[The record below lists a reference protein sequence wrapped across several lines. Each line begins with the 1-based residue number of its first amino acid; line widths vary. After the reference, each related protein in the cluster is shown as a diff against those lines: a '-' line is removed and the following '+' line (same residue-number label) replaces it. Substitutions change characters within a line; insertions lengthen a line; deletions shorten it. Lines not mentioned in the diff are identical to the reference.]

1 MDLSSNSENSQNS
14 VNSLNK
20 SNYFP
25 FHKGKG
31 LEKTIEMMGYKYE
44 WINPGKKISK
54 KIRIISLDKFVVCK
68 DDEDFEKL
76 IYIRPD
82 NIKKKLKSSFHKNII
97 KIINNKLKK
106 AYPGKNIEK
115 NFFNNLPQSF
125 IRNVNISENKTKM
138 EMKFGQL
145 LINWDDKKNKN
156 TKNFLDKNPDLSEK
170 SNWNLI
176 QNMTYKELLKAFF
189 LSEEFEKSIIA
200 LKTKAEKS
208 KKKDKKVSSQY
219 IENYINIAL
228 NYIDFYSSP
237 INNKDLEIPKKKN
250 NSFLFESSFDGECNE
265 LFGDED
271 YNSKILISPENDI
284 APSKF
289 EQTPKE
295 PHVVLE
301 DEDLVIKKNLI
312 DEECGSKKDLS
323 LFENSLDE
331 NGIKVDCF
339 EKDIKNVI
347 TQLDK
352 IHS

>member
-14 VNSLNK
+14 VNTLNK

-31 LEKTIEMMGYKYE
+31 LEKTLEMMGYKYE
-44 WINPGKKISK
+44 WIKPGKIIK
-54 KIRIISLDKFVVCK
+54 IISLDKFVVCK
-68 DDEDFEKL
+68 ENEDFEKV

-97 KIINNKLKK
+97 KIINNKIKK
-106 AYPGKNIEK
+106 AYSDKNIKE

-125 IRNVNISENKTKM
+125 IRNINISENQEKM

-145 LINWDDKKNKN
+145 LINWDDEKNKK
-156 TKNFLDKNPDLSEK
+156 TKKFLDKNPDLSEK

-176 QNMTYKELLKAFF
+176 QNMTYKKLLEAFF

-228 NYIDFYSSP
+228 KYIDFFSSP
-237 INNKDLEIPKKKN
+237 INNEDLEISKKN
-250 NSFLFESSFDGECNE
+250 NNSLLSIDSECNE

-271 YNSKILISPENDI
+271 YNSKIMITPENDI

-289 EQTPKE
+289 EQPPKE
-295 PHVVLE
+295 PFIVLE
-301 DEDLVIKKNLI
+301 DENLVIIKNLY
-312 DEECGSKKDLS
+312 DEEESKKDLS

-331 NGIKVDCF
+331 NGIKADCF

-347 TQLDK
+347 TQHDK

>member
-14 VNSLNK
+14 VSSLNK

-31 LEKTIEMMGYKYE
+31 LEKTLEMMGYKYE
-44 WINPGKKISK
+44 WIKPGKIIK
-54 KIRIISLDKFVVCK
+54 IISLDKFVVCK
-68 DDEDFEKL
+68 ENEDFGKV

-97 KIINNKLKK
+97 KIINNKIKK
-106 AYPGKNIEK
+106 AYSDKNIKE

-145 LINWDDKKNKN
+145 LINWDDEKNKK
-156 TKNFLDKNPDLSEK
+156 TKKFLDKNPDLSEK

-176 QNMTYKELLKAFF
+176 QNMTYKKLLEAFF

-228 NYIDFYSSP
+228 KYIDFFSSP
-237 INNKDLEIPKKKN
+237 INNEDLEISKKN
-250 NSFLFESSFDGECNE
+250 NNSLLSLDSECNE

-271 YNSKILISPENDI
+271 YNSKIMITPENDI

-289 EQTPKE
+289 EQPPKE
-295 PHVVLE
+295 PFVVLE
-301 DEDLVIKKNLI
+301 DEDLVIIKNLY
-312 DEECGSKKDLS
+312 DEEESKKDLS

-331 NGIKVDCF
+331 NGIKADCF

-347 TQLDK
+347 TQHDK

>member
-14 VNSLNK
+14 VSSLNK

-31 LEKTIEMMGYKYE
+31 LEKTLEMMGYKYE
-44 WINPGKKISK
+44 WIKPGKIIK
-54 KIRIISLDKFVVCK
+54 IISLDKFVVCK
-68 DDEDFEKL
+68 ENEDFEKV

-97 KIINNKLKK
+97 KIINNKIKK
-106 AYPGKNIEK
+106 AYSDKNIKE

-125 IRNVNISENKTKM
+125 IRNINISENKTKM

-145 LINWDDKKNKN
+145 LINWDDEKNKK
-156 TKNFLDKNPDLSEK
+156 TKKFLDKNPDLSEK

-176 QNMTYKELLKAFF
+176 QNMTYKELLEAFF

-228 NYIDFYSSP
+228 KYIDFFSSP
-237 INNKDLEIPKKKN
+237 INNEDLEISKKN
-250 NSFLFESSFDGECNE
+250 NNSLLSLDRECNE

-271 YNSKILISPENDI
+271 YNSKIMITPENDI

-289 EQTPKE
+289 EQPPKE
-295 PHVVLE
+295 PFVVLE
-301 DEDLVIKKNLI
+301 DEDLVIIKNLY
-312 DEECGSKKDLS
+312 DEEESKKDLS

-331 NGIKVDCF
+331 NGIKADCF

-347 TQLDK
+347 TQHDK

>member
-14 VNSLNK
+14 VSSLNK

-31 LEKTIEMMGYKYE
+31 LEKTLEMMGYKYE
-44 WINPGKKISK
+44 WIKPGKIIK
-54 KIRIISLDKFVVCK
+54 IISLDKFVVCK
-68 DDEDFEKL
+68 ENEDFEKV

-97 KIINNKLKK
+97 KIINNKIKK
-106 AYPGKNIEK
+106 AYSDKNIKE

-125 IRNVNISENKTKM
+125 IRNVNISENQEKM

-145 LINWDDKKNKN
+145 LINWDDEKNKK
-156 TKNFLDKNPDLSEK
+156 TKKFLDKNSDLSEK

-176 QNMTYKELLKAFF
+176 QNMTYKELLEAFF

-228 NYIDFYSSP
+228 KYIDFFSSP
-237 INNKDLEIPKKKN
+237 INNEDLE
-250 NSFLFESSFDGECNE
+250 
-265 LFGDED
+265 DED
-271 YNSKILISPENDI
+271 YNSKIMITPENDI

-289 EQTPKE
+289 EQPPKE
-295 PHVVLE
+295 PFIVLE
-301 DEDLVIKKNLI
+301 DEDLVVIKNLI
-312 DEECGSKKDLS
+312 DEEESKKDLS

-331 NGIKVDCF
+331 NGIKADCF

-347 TQLDK
+347 TQHDK

>member
-1 MDLSSNSENSQNS
+1 MDLSSNSEHSQNS
-14 VNSLNK
+14 VSSLNK

-31 LEKTIEMMGYKYE
+31 LEKTLEMMGYKYE
-44 WINPGKKISK
+44 WIKTGKIIK
-54 KIRIISLDKFVVCK
+54 IISLDKFVVCK
-68 DDEDFEKL
+68 ENEDFEKV

-97 KIINNKLKK
+97 KIINNKIKK
-106 AYPGKNIEK
+106 AYSDKNIKE

-125 IRNVNISENKTKM
+125 IRNVNISENQEKM

-145 LINWDDKKNKN
+145 LINWDDEKNKK
-156 TKNFLDKNPDLSEK
+156 TKKFLDKNPDLSEK

-176 QNMTYKELLKAFF
+176 QNMTYKKLLEAFF

-228 NYIDFYSSP
+228 KYIDFFSSP

-265 LFGDED
+265 FFGDED
-271 YNSKILISPENDI
+271 YNSKIMITPENDI

-289 EQTPKE
+289 EQPPKE
-295 PHVVLE
+295 PFIVLE
-301 DEDLVIKKNLI
+301 DENLVIIKNLY
-312 DEECGSKKDLS
+312 DEEESKKDLS

-331 NGIKVDCF
+331 NGIKADCF

-347 TQLDK
+347 TQHDK

>member
-31 LEKTIEMMGYKYE
+31 LEKTLEMMGYKYE
-44 WINPGKKISK
+44 WIKPGKIIK
-54 KIRIISLDKFVVCK
+54 IISLDKFIVCK
-68 DDEDFEKL
+68 ENEDFEKV

-97 KIINNKLKK
+97 KIINNKIKK
-106 AYPGKNIEK
+106 AYSDKNIKE

-125 IRNVNISENKTKM
+125 IRNINISENKTKM

-145 LINWDDKKNKN
+145 LINWDDEKNKK
-156 TKNFLDKNPDLSEK
+156 TKKFLDKNPDLSEK

-176 QNMTYKELLKAFF
+176 QNMTYKKLLEAFF

-228 NYIDFYSSP
+228 KYIDFFSSP
-237 INNKDLEIPKKKN
+237 INNEDLEISKKN
-250 NSFLFESSFDGECNE
+250 NNSLFPLDSECNE
-265 LFGDED
+265 SFGDED
-271 YNSKILISPENDI
+271 YNSKIMITPENDI

-289 EQTPKE
+289 EQPPKE
-295 PHVVLE
+295 PFIVLE
-301 DEDLVIKKNLI
+301 DENLVIIKNLY
-312 DEECGSKKDLS
+312 DEEESKKDLS

-331 NGIKVDCF
+331 NGIKADCF

-347 TQLDK
+347 TQHDK

>member
-14 VNSLNK
+14 VNTLNK

-31 LEKTIEMMGYKYE
+31 LEKTLEMMGYKYE
-44 WINPGKKISK
+44 WIKPGKIIK
-54 KIRIISLDKFVVCK
+54 IISLDKFVVCK
-68 DDEDFEKL
+68 ENEDFEKV

-97 KIINNKLKK
+97 KIINNKIKK
-106 AYPGKNIEK
+106 AYSDKNIKE

-125 IRNVNISENKTKM
+125 IRNINISENKTKM

-145 LINWDDKKNKN
+145 LINWDDEKNKK
-156 TKNFLDKNPDLSEK
+156 TKKFLDKNPDLSEK
-170 SNWNLI
+170 SNWNII
-176 QNMTYKELLKAFF
+176 QNMTYKELLEAFF

-228 NYIDFYSSP
+228 KYIDFFSSP
-237 INNKDLEIPKKKN
+237 INNEDLEI
-250 NSFLFESSFDGECNE
+250 S
-265 LFGDED
+265 
-271 YNSKILISPENDI
+271 IMITPENDI

-289 EQTPKE
+289 EQPPKE
-295 PHVVLE
+295 PFVVLE
-301 DEDLVIKKNLI
+301 DEDLVIIKNLI
-312 DEECGSKKDLS
+312 DEEESKKDLS

-331 NGIKVDCF
+331 NGIKADCF

-347 TQLDK
+347 TQHDK

>member
-14 VNSLNK
+14 VSSLNK

-31 LEKTIEMMGYKYE
+31 LEKTLEMMGYKYE
-44 WINPGKKISK
+44 WIKPGKIIK
-54 KIRIISLDKFVVCK
+54 IISLDKFVVCK
-68 DDEDFEKL
+68 ENEDFEKV

-97 KIINNKLKK
+97 KIINNKIKK
-106 AYPGKNIEK
+106 AYSDKNIKE

-125 IRNVNISENKTKM
+125 IRNINISENKTKM

-156 TKNFLDKNPDLSEK
+156 TKKLLDKNPDLSEK

-176 QNMTYKELLKAFF
+176 QNMTYKKLLEAFF

-228 NYIDFYSSP
+228 KYIDFFSSP
-237 INNKDLEIPKKKN
+237 INNEDLEISKKN
-250 NSFLFESSFDGECNE
+250 NNSLLSLDSECNE
-265 LFGDED
+265 SFGDED
-271 YNSKILISPENDI
+271 YNSKIMITPENDI

-289 EQTPKE
+289 EQPPKE
-295 PHVVLE
+295 PFIVLE
-301 DEDLVIKKNLI
+301 DENLVIIKNLY
-312 DEECGSKKDLS
+312 DEEESKKDLS

-331 NGIKVDCF
+331 NGIKADCF

-347 TQLDK
+347 TQHDK

>member
-14 VNSLNK
+14 VSSLNK

-31 LEKTIEMMGYKYE
+31 LEKTLEMMGYKYE
-44 WINPGKKISK
+44 WIKPGKIIK
-54 KIRIISLDKFVVCK
+54 IISLDKFVVCK
-68 DDEDFEKL
+68 DNEDFEKV

-97 KIINNKLKK
+97 KIINNKIKK
-106 AYPGKNIEK
+106 AYSDKNIKE
-115 NFFNNLPQSF
+115 NFFINLPQSF
-125 IRNVNISENKTKM
+125 IRNVNISENSTKM

-145 LINWDDKKNKN
+145 LVNWDDEKNKK
-156 TKNFLDKNPDLSEK
+156 TKKFLDKNPDLSEK

-176 QNMTYKELLKAFF
+176 QNMTYKELLEAFF

-228 NYIDFYSSP
+228 KYIDFFSSP
-237 INNKDLEIPKKKN
+237 INNEDLEISKKN
-250 NSFLFESSFDGECNE
+250 NNSLLSLDSECDE

-271 YNSKILISPENDI
+271 CNSKIMITPENDI

-289 EQTPKE
+289 EQPPKE
-295 PHVVLE
+295 PFVVLE
-301 DEDLVIKKNLI
+301 DEDLVIINNMI
-312 DEECGSKKDLS
+312 TEEECGSKKENSS

-331 NGIKVDCF
+331 NGIKADCF

-347 TQLDK
+347 TQHDK

>member
-1 MDLSSNSENSQNS
+1 
-14 VNSLNK
+14 
-20 SNYFP
+20 
-25 FHKGKG
+25 
-31 LEKTIEMMGYKYE
+31 MMGYKYE
-44 WINPGKKISK
+44 WIKPGKIIK
-54 KIRIISLDKFVVCK
+54 IISLDKFVVCK
-68 DDEDFEKL
+68 ENEDFEKV

-97 KIINNKLKK
+97 KIINNKIKK
-106 AYPGKNIEK
+106 AYSDKNIKE

-125 IRNVNISENKTKM
+125 IRNVNISENSTKM

-145 LINWDDKKNKN
+145 LINWDDEKNKK
-156 TKNFLDKNPDLSEK
+156 TKKFLDKNPDLSEK

-176 QNMTYKELLKAFF
+176 QNMTYKELLEAFF

-228 NYIDFYSSP
+228 KYIDFFSSP
-237 INNKDLEIPKKKN
+237 INNEDLEISKKN
-250 NSFLFESSFDGECNE
+250 NNSLLSLDSECNE
-265 LFGDED
+265 SFGDED
-271 YNSKILISPENDI
+271 YNSKIMITPENDI

-289 EQTPKE
+289 EQPPKE
-295 PHVVLE
+295 PFIVLE
-301 DEDLVIKKNLI
+301 DENLVIIKNLY
-312 DEECGSKKDLS
+312 DEEESKKDLS

-331 NGIKVDCF
+331 NGIKADCF

-347 TQLDK
+347 TQHDK

>member
-14 VNSLNK
+14 VSSLNK

-31 LEKTIEMMGYKYE
+31 LEKTLEMMGYKYE
-44 WINPGKKISK
+44 WIKPGKIIK
-54 KIRIISLDKFVVCK
+54 IISLDKFVVCK
-68 DDEDFEKL
+68 ENEDFEKV

-97 KIINNKLKK
+97 KIINNKIKK
-106 AYPGKNIEK
+106 AYSDKNIKE

-125 IRNVNISENKTKM
+125 IRNINISENKTKM

-145 LINWDDKKNKN
+145 LINWDDEKNKK
-156 TKNFLDKNPDLSEK
+156 TKKFLDKNPDLSEK

-176 QNMTYKELLKAFF
+176 QNMTYKKLLEAFF

-228 NYIDFYSSP
+228 KYIDFFSSP
-237 INNKDLEIPKKKN
+237 INNEDLEISKKN
-250 NSFLFESSFDGECNE
+250 NNSLLSLDIECKE

-271 YNSKILISPENDI
+271 YNSKIMITPENDI

-289 EQTPKE
+289 EQPPKE
-295 PHVVLE
+295 PFIVLE
-301 DEDLVIKKNLI
+301 DENLVIIKNLY
-312 DEECGSKKDLS
+312 DEEESKKDLS

-331 NGIKVDCF
+331 NGIKADCF

-347 TQLDK
+347 TQHDK

>member
-14 VNSLNK
+14 VSSLNK

-31 LEKTIEMMGYKYE
+31 LEKTLEMMGYKYE
-44 WINPGKKISK
+44 WIKPGKI
-54 KIRIISLDKFVVCK
+54 IRIISLDKFVVCK
-68 DDEDFEKL
+68 ENEDFEKV

-97 KIINNKLKK
+97 KIINNKIKK
-106 AYPGKNIEK
+106 AYSDKNIKE

-145 LINWDDKKNKN
+145 LINWDDEKNKK
-156 TKNFLDKNPDLSEK
+156 TKKFLDKNPDLSEK

-176 QNMTYKELLKAFF
+176 QNMTYKELLEAFF

-228 NYIDFYSSP
+228 KYIDFFSSP
-237 INNKDLEIPKKKN
+237 INNEDLEISKKN
-250 NSFLFESSFDGECNE
+250 NNSLLSPDSECKES
-265 LFGDED
+265 FGDED
-271 YNSKILISPENDI
+271 YNSKIMITPENDI

-289 EQTPKE
+289 EQPPKE
-295 PHVVLE
+295 PFVVLE
-301 DEDLVIKKNLI
+301 DEDLVIIKNLI
-312 DEECGSKKDLS
+312 DEEESKKDLS

-331 NGIKVDCF
+331 NGIKADCF

-347 TQLDK
+347 TQHDK

>member
-14 VNSLNK
+14 VNTLNK

-31 LEKTIEMMGYKYE
+31 LEKTLEMMGYKYE
-44 WINPGKKISK
+44 WIKPGKIIK
-54 KIRIISLDKFVVCK
+54 IISLDKFVVCK
-68 DDEDFEKL
+68 ENEDFEKV

-97 KIINNKLKK
+97 KIINNKIKK
-106 AYPGKNIEK
+106 AYSDKNIKE

-125 IRNVNISENKTKM
+125 IRNINISENKTKM

-145 LINWDDKKNKN
+145 LINWDDQKNKK
-156 TKNFLDKNPDLSEK
+156 TKKFLDKNPDLSEK

-176 QNMTYKELLKAFF
+176 QNMTYKELLEAFF

-228 NYIDFYSSP
+228 KYIDFFSSP
-237 INNKDLEIPKKKN
+237 INNEDLEISKKN
-250 NSFLFESSFDGECNE
+250 NNSLLSLDSECNE
-265 LFGDED
+265 SFGDED
-271 YNSKILISPENDI
+271 YNSKIMITPENDI

-289 EQTPKE
+289 EQPPKE
-295 PHVVLE
+295 PFIVLE
-301 DEDLVIKKNLI
+301 DENLVIIKNLY
-312 DEECGSKKDLS
+312 DEEESKKDLS

-331 NGIKVDCF
+331 NGIKADCF

-347 TQLDK
+347 TQHDK

>member
-14 VNSLNK
+14 VSSLNK

-31 LEKTIEMMGYKYE
+31 LEKTLEMMGYKYE
-44 WINPGKKISK
+44 WIKPGKIIK
-54 KIRIISLDKFVVCK
+54 IISLDKFVVCK
-68 DDEDFEKL
+68 ENEDFEKV

-97 KIINNKLKK
+97 KIINNKIKK
-106 AYPGKNIEK
+106 AYSDKNIKE

-125 IRNVNISENKTKM
+125 IRNVNISENQEKM

-145 LINWDDKKNKN
+145 LINWDDEKNK
-156 TKNFLDKNPDLSEK
+156 KMKKFLDKNPDLSEK

-176 QNMTYKELLKAFF
+176 QNMTYKKLLEAFF

-228 NYIDFYSSP
+228 KYIDFFSSP
-237 INNKDLEIPKKKN
+237 INNEDLEISKKN
-250 NSFLFESSFDGECNE
+250 NNSLLFIDSECNE
-265 LFGDED
+265 LFRDED
-271 YNSKILISPENDI
+271 YNSKIMITPENDI

-289 EQTPKE
+289 EQPPKE
-295 PHVVLE
+295 PFIVLE
-301 DEDLVIKKNLI
+301 DENLVIIKNLI
-312 DEECGSKKDLS
+312 DEEESKKDLS

-331 NGIKVDCF
+331 NGIKADCF

-347 TQLDK
+347 TQHDK

>member
-14 VNSLNK
+14 VSSLNK

-31 LEKTIEMMGYKYE
+31 LEKTLEMMGYKYE
-44 WINPGKKISK
+44 WIKPGKIIK
-54 KIRIISLDKFVVCK
+54 IISLDKFVVCK
-68 DDEDFEKL
+68 ENEDFEKV

-97 KIINNKLKK
+97 KIINNKIKK
-106 AYPGKNIEK
+106 AYSDKNIKE

-125 IRNVNISENKTKM
+125 IRNVNISENSTKM

-145 LINWDDKKNKN
+145 LINWDDEKNIKTKK
-156 TKNFLDKNPDLSEK
+156 FLDKNPDLSEK

-176 QNMTYKELLKAFF
+176 QNMTYKELLEAFF

-228 NYIDFYSSP
+228 KYIDFFSSP
-237 INNKDLEIPKKKN
+237 INNEDLEI
-250 NSFLFESSFDGECNE
+250 S
-265 LFGDED
+265 
-271 YNSKILISPENDI
+271 IMITPENDI

-289 EQTPKE
+289 EQPPKE
-295 PHVVLE
+295 PFVVLE
-301 DEDLVIKKNLI
+301 DEDLVIIKNLI
-312 DEECGSKKDLS
+312 DEEESKKDLS

-331 NGIKVDCF
+331 NGIKADCF

-347 TQLDK
+347 TQHDK

>member
-14 VNSLNK
+14 VSSLNK

-31 LEKTIEMMGYKYE
+31 LEKTLEMMGYKYE
-44 WINPGKKISK
+44 WIKPGKIIK
-54 KIRIISLDKFVVCK
+54 IISLDKFVVCK
-68 DDEDFEKL
+68 ENEDFEKV

-97 KIINNKLKK
+97 KIINNKIKK
-106 AYPGKNIEK
+106 AYSDKNIKE

-125 IRNVNISENKTKM
+125 IRNVNISENQEKM

-145 LINWDDKKNKN
+145 LINWDDEKNKK
-156 TKNFLDKNPDLSEK
+156 TKKFLDKNPDLSEK

-176 QNMTYKELLKAFF
+176 QNMTYKELLEAFF

-228 NYIDFYSSP
+228 KYIDFFSSP
-237 INNKDLEIPKKKN
+237 IN
-250 NSFLFESSFDGECNE
+250 NE

-271 YNSKILISPENDI
+271 YNSKIMITPENDI

-289 EQTPKE
+289 EQPPKE
-295 PHVVLE
+295 PFIVLE
-301 DEDLVIKKNLI
+301 DENLVIIKNLY
-312 DEECGSKKDLS
+312 DEEESKKDLS

-331 NGIKVDCF
+331 NGIKADCF

-347 TQLDK
+347 TQHDK

>member
-14 VNSLNK
+14 VSSLNK

-31 LEKTIEMMGYKYE
+31 LEKTLEMMGYKYE
-44 WINPGKKISK
+44 WIKPGKIIK
-54 KIRIISLDKFVVCK
+54 IISLDKFVVCK
-68 DDEDFEKL
+68 ENEDFEKV

-97 KIINNKLKK
+97 KIINNKIKK
-106 AYPGKNIEK
+106 AYSDKNIKE

-125 IRNVNISENKTKM
+125 IRNVNISENSTKM

-145 LINWDDKKNKN
+145 LINWDDEKNIKTKK
-156 TKNFLDKNPDLSEK
+156 FLDKNPDLSEK

-176 QNMTYKELLKAFF
+176 QNMTYKKLLEAFF

-228 NYIDFYSSP
+228 KYIDFFSSP
-237 INNKDLEIPKKKN
+237 INNEDLEISKKN
-250 NSFLFESSFDGECNE
+250 NNSLLSLDSECNE
-265 LFGDED
+265 SFGDED
-271 YNSKILISPENDI
+271 YNSKIMITPENDI

-289 EQTPKE
+289 EQPPKE
-295 PHVVLE
+295 PFIVLE
-301 DEDLVIKKNLI
+301 DENLVIIKNLY
-312 DEECGSKKDLS
+312 DEEESKKDLS

-331 NGIKVDCF
+331 NGIKADCF

-347 TQLDK
+347 TQHDK

>member
-14 VNSLNK
+14 VSSLNK

-31 LEKTIEMMGYKYE
+31 LEKTLEMMGYKYE
-44 WINPGKKISK
+44 WIKPGKIIK
-54 KIRIISLDKFVVCK
+54 IISLDKFVVCK
-68 DDEDFEKL
+68 ENEDFEKV

-97 KIINNKLKK
+97 KIINNKIKK
-106 AYPGKNIEK
+106 AYSDKNIKE

-125 IRNVNISENKTKM
+125 IRNVNISENQEKM

-145 LINWDDKKNKN
+145 LINWDDEKNK
-156 TKNFLDKNPDLSEK
+156 KMKKFLDKNPDLSEK

-176 QNMTYKELLKAFF
+176 QNMTYKELLEAFF

-228 NYIDFYSSP
+228 KYIDFFSSP
-237 INNKDLEIPKKKN
+237 NTNEDLEISKKN
-250 NSFLFESSFDGECNE
+250 NNSLLSLDKEYNE
-265 LFGDED
+265 LFGDKD
-271 YNSKILISPENDI
+271 YNSKIMITPENDI

-289 EQTPKE
+289 EQPPKE
-295 PHVVLE
+295 PFVVLE
-301 DEDLVIKKNLI
+301 DEDLVIIKNLI
-312 DEECGSKKDLS
+312 DEEESKKDLS

-331 NGIKVDCF
+331 NGIKADCF

-347 TQLDK
+347 TQHDK

>member
-14 VNSLNK
+14 VSSLNK

-31 LEKTIEMMGYKYE
+31 LEKTLEMMGYKYE
-44 WINPGKKISK
+44 WIKPGKIIK
-54 KIRIISLDKFVVCK
+54 IISLDKFVVCK
-68 DDEDFEKL
+68 ENEDFEKV

-97 KIINNKLKK
+97 KIINNKIKK
-106 AYPGKNIEK
+106 AYSDKNIKE

-125 IRNVNISENKTKM
+125 IRNVNISENQEKM

-156 TKNFLDKNPDLSEK
+156 TKKLLDKNPDLSEK
-170 SNWNLI
+170 SNWNII
-176 QNMTYKELLKAFF
+176 QNMTYKELLEAFF

-228 NYIDFYSSP
+228 KYIDFFSSP
-237 INNKDLEIPKKKN
+237 INNEDLEISKKN
-250 NSFLFESSFDGECNE
+250 NNSLLS
-265 LFGDED
+265 LGDED
-271 YNSKILISPENDI
+271 YNSKIMITPENDI

-289 EQTPKE
+289 EQPPKE
-295 PHVVLE
+295 PFIVLE
-301 DEDLVIKKNLI
+301 DEDLVIIKNLI
-312 DEECGSKKDLS
+312 DEEESKKDLS

-331 NGIKVDCF
+331 NGIKADCF

-347 TQLDK
+347 TQHDK

>member
-14 VNSLNK
+14 VSSLNK

-31 LEKTIEMMGYKYE
+31 LEKTLEMMGYKYE
-44 WINPGKKISK
+44 WIKPGKIIK
-54 KIRIISLDKFVVCK
+54 IISLDKFVVCK
-68 DDEDFEKL
+68 ENEDFEKV

-97 KIINNKLKK
+97 KIINNKIKK
-106 AYPGKNIEK
+106 AYSDKNIKE

-125 IRNVNISENKTKM
+125 IRNVNISENQEKM

-145 LINWDDKKNKN
+145 LINWDDEKNIKTKK
-156 TKNFLDKNPDLSEK
+156 FLDKNPDLSEK

-176 QNMTYKELLKAFF
+176 QNMTYKKLLEAFF

-228 NYIDFYSSP
+228 KYIDFFSSP
-237 INNKDLEIPKKKN
+237 INNEDLEISKKN
-250 NSFLFESSFDGECNE
+250 NNSLLSLDSECN
-265 LFGDED
+265 GDED
-271 YNSKILISPENDI
+271 YNSKIMITPENDI

-289 EQTPKE
+289 EQPPKE
-295 PHVVLE
+295 PFIVLE
-301 DEDLVIKKNLI
+301 DENLVIIKNLY
-312 DEECGSKKDLS
+312 DEEESKKDLS

-331 NGIKVDCF
+331 NGIKADCF

-347 TQLDK
+347 TQHDK

>member
-14 VNSLNK
+14 VSSLNK

-31 LEKTIEMMGYKYE
+31 LEKTLEMMGYKYE
-44 WINPGKKISK
+44 WIKPGKIIK
-54 KIRIISLDKFVVCK
+54 IISLDKFVVCK
-68 DDEDFEKL
+68 ENEDFEKV

-97 KIINNKLKK
+97 KIINNKIKK
-106 AYPGKNIEK
+106 AYSDKNIKE

-125 IRNVNISENKTKM
+125 IRNVNISENQEKM

-145 LINWDDKKNKN
+145 LINWDDEKNKK
-156 TKNFLDKNPDLSEK
+156 TKKFLDKNPDLSEK

-176 QNMTYKELLKAFF
+176 QNMTYKELLEAFF

-200 LKTKAEKS
+200 LKTKAKKS
-208 KKKDKKVSSQY
+208 KKKEKNVSPQY

-228 NYIDFYSSP
+228 KYIDFFSSP
-237 INNKDLEIPKKKN
+237 INNEDLEISKKN
-250 NSFLFESSFDGECNE
+250 NNSLLSLDSECNE
-265 LFGDED
+265 SFGDED
-271 YNSKILISPENDI
+271 YNSKIMITPENDI

-289 EQTPKE
+289 EQPPKE
-295 PHVVLE
+295 PFVVLE
-301 DEDLVIKKNLI
+301 DEDLVIIKNLI
-312 DEECGSKKDLS
+312 DEEESKKDLS

-331 NGIKVDCF
+331 NGIKADCF

-347 TQLDK
+347 TQHDK

>member
-14 VNSLNK
+14 VSSLNK

-31 LEKTIEMMGYKYE
+31 LEKTLEMMGYKYE
-44 WINPGKKISK
+44 WIKPGKIIK
-54 KIRIISLDKFVVCK
+54 IISLDKFVVCK
-68 DDEDFEKL
+68 ENEDFEKV

-97 KIINNKLKK
+97 KIINNKIKK
-106 AYPGKNIEK
+106 AYSDKNIKE

-125 IRNVNISENKTKM
+125 IRNVNISENQEKM

-145 LINWDDKKNKN
+145 LINWDDEKNK
-156 TKNFLDKNPDLSEK
+156 KMKKFLDKNPDLSEK

-176 QNMTYKELLKAFF
+176 QNMTYKELLEAFF

-228 NYIDFYSSP
+228 KYIDFFSSP
-237 INNKDLEIPKKKN
+237 INNEDLEISKKN
-250 NSFLFESSFDGECNE
+250 NNSLLFFDSECNE

-271 YNSKILISPENDI
+271 YNSKIMITPENDI

-289 EQTPKE
+289 EQPPKE
-295 PHVVLE
+295 PFVVLE
-301 DEDLVIKKNLI
+301 DEDLVIIKNLI
-312 DEECGSKKDLS
+312 DEEESKKDLS

-331 NGIKVDCF
+331 NGIKADCF

-347 TQLDK
+347 TQHDK

>member
-14 VNSLNK
+14 VSSLNK

-31 LEKTIEMMGYKYE
+31 LEKTLEMMGYKYE
-44 WINPGKKISK
+44 WIKPGKIIK
-54 KIRIISLDKFVVCK
+54 IISLDKFVVCK
-68 DDEDFEKL
+68 ENEDFEKV

-97 KIINNKLKK
+97 KIINNKIKK
-106 AYPGKNIEK
+106 AYSDKNIKE

-125 IRNVNISENKTKM
+125 IRNVNISENQEKM

-145 LINWDDKKNKN
+145 LINWDDEKNKK
-156 TKNFLDKNPDLSEK
+156 TKKFLDKNPDLSEK

-176 QNMTYKELLKAFF
+176 QNMTYKKLLEAFF

-228 NYIDFYSSP
+228 KYIDFFSSP
-237 INNKDLEIPKKKN
+237 INNEDLEISKKN
-250 NSFLFESSFDGECNE
+250 NNSLLSLDSECN
-265 LFGDED
+265 GDED
-271 YNSKILISPENDI
+271 YNSKIMITPENDI

-289 EQTPKE
+289 EQPPKE
-295 PHVVLE
+295 PFIVLE
-301 DEDLVIKKNLI
+301 DEDLVIIKNLI
-312 DEECGSKKDLS
+312 DEEESKKDLS

-331 NGIKVDCF
+331 NGIKADCF

-347 TQLDK
+347 TQHDK

>member
-14 VNSLNK
+14 VSSLNK

-31 LEKTIEMMGYKYE
+31 LEKTLEMMGYKYE
-44 WINPGKKISK
+44 WIKPGKIIK
-54 KIRIISLDKFVVCK
+54 IISLDKFVVCK
-68 DDEDFEKL
+68 ENEDFEKV

-97 KIINNKLKK
+97 KIINNKIKK
-106 AYPGKNIEK
+106 AYSDKNIKE

-125 IRNVNISENKTKM
+125 IRNINISENQEKM

-145 LINWDDKKNKN
+145 LINWDDEKNKK
-156 TKNFLDKNPDLSEK
+156 TKKFLDKNPDLSEK

-176 QNMTYKELLKAFF
+176 QNMTYKKLLEAFF

-228 NYIDFYSSP
+228 KYIDFFSSP
-237 INNKDLEIPKKKN
+237 INNEDLEISKKN
-250 NSFLFESSFDGECNE
+250 NNSLLSLDSECNE
-265 LFGDED
+265 SFGDED
-271 YNSKILISPENDI
+271 YNSKIMITPENDI

-289 EQTPKE
+289 EQPPKE
-295 PHVVLE
+295 PFVVLE
-301 DEDLVIKKNLI
+301 DENLVIIKNLY
-312 DEECGSKKDLS
+312 DEEESKKDLS

-331 NGIKVDCF
+331 NGIKADCF

-347 TQLDK
+347 TQHDK